1 MVVSL
6 ISSST
11 NMHQKEWN
19 CSLTGEGLIRVMLLR
34 VYVIAIMDLYFWFQS
49 IIVHSQ
55 LSGDSPEEVNN
66 MK

>member
-1 MVVSL
+1 MVVPL

-19 CSLTGEGLIRVMLLR
+19 RFLTGEGLIRVMLLR

-55 LSGDSPEEVNN
+55 LSGDSPEVNN